1 MEDHALTHLTFK
13 YEEQEYSVSVD
24 QMRDALRVT
33 KLPTKDW
40 RDGVSE
46 ALLCEFWLA
55 AIGVLFSTGDEYSNK
70 LTHPCLRL
78 IHKVMM
84 GAFSGHKE
92 DNKVAL
98 KDLRWFYSVLPQAE
112 IISD

>member
-1 MEDHALTHLTFK
+1 MRVALG
-13 YEEQEYSVSVD
+13 
-24 QMRDALRVT
+24 VT
-33 KLPTKDW
+33 KLPTEDW

-55 AIGVLFSTGDEYSNK
+55 ATRVPFSMGDEYSNK

-92 DNKVAL
+92 DNKVHSRVCNGFIVFYH
-98 KDLRWFYSVLPQAE
+98 KLRLSLTG
-112 IISD
+112 